1 LSSETPA
8 PGGEAPQRRWRPNVF
23 VIAFLLGVVVLTVL
37 PLLQRRFLRAPAPVF
52 AVADWS
58 LVTTGGG
65 ISSAQLRG
73 RVYLASFVPPDCD
86 DACRARQEEFGR
98 SLRAISDLDGGVVLV
113 TFVAGNLPACAPG
126 WYCAGGP
133 GVDNVIESFR
143 AGWDA
148 WAHTDAGSTW
158 AEFATLPGEAVV
170 DQNGML
176 RGFWKDELAQRG
188 NAINAARLL
197 AEHGPSLGH

>member
-1 LSSETPA
+1 VSEPR
-8 PGGEAPQRRWRPNVF
+8 QRWRPNIF
-23 VIAFLLGVVVLTVL
+23 VVAFLLGAVLLTVL
-37 PLLQRRFLRAPAPVF
+37 PLLQRRMLRAPEPVF
-52 AVADWS
+52 SIPDWS
-58 LVTTGGG
+58 LQTADGG

-98 SLRAISDLDGGVVLV
+98 SVNAVADLDGGVVLV
-113 TFVAGNLPACAPG
+113 SFVAGNLPDCPPL

-133 GVDNVIESFR
+133 GVEAAVEGFR
-143 AGWDA
+143 QGWDA
-148 WAHTDAGSTW
+148 WAHTDAGLDW
-158 AEFATLPGEAVV
+158 AEFAHLPGQAVV
-170 DQNGML
+170 DQNGQL

-197 AEHGPSLGH
+197 AEHGATLSR